1 MKRFVE
7 LIRNVSKEQYTYVVE
22 NLMAKRIPVAFL
34 SLVPINDAIQKVSQI
49 RARGLNVTTLI
60 VTDTTPPPDVERDF
74 KIIHLDKILKLQP
87 RPEYILVLESI
98 YDNATARLAL
108 KYLPNCKV
116 INLNEHDTESFFL
129 AFFEYL
135 PELYEVYD
143 SLIDEKSKE
152 TFCGYWLGRSSNQF
166 GRFVYADNEQY
177 LTAGF
182 IPNQGGVVIE
192 AGAYDGATAAIF
204 SDFGYKVY
212 TFEMDKIS
220 FDKAKKLA
228 AEKNFVIENMGLGSY
243 NHEMRY
249 KSNGGEDNR
258 WDNAGNDVAKV
269 VGIDSYVREKKIP
282 RVDLIKLDVEGAELD
297 VLEGAKATIAL
308 YKPILALSAY
318 HKLDD
323 FVTLTN
329 FVKSIRPDYEF
340 ALRHYPVSSESLFD
354 KNKYDRFF
362 SMGLQPDSR
371 TYGDCVL
378 LAR

>member
-7 LIRNVSKEQYTYVVE
+7 LIRNISKEQYTYVVE
-22 NLMAKRIPVAFL
+22 NLITNRIPVAFFAI
-34 SLVPINDAIQKVSQI
+34 VPINDAIQRVSQI

-74 KIIHLDKILKLQP
+74 SIVPFDKINLIRP

-98 YDNATARLAL
+98 YDNATSRIAL
-108 KYLPNCKV
+108 KYAPDCKV
-116 INLNEHDTESFFL
+116 INLNEHDTESFFDAL
-129 AFFEYL
+129 IENL
-135 PELYEVYD
+135 PALYDVYS
-143 SLIDEKSKE
+143 SLIDEKSKD
-152 TFCGYWLGRSSNQF
+152 TFCGYWLGRISHQF

-212 TFEMDKIS
+212 TFEMDKLS
-220 FDKAKKLA
+220 FEKAKQLA
-228 AEKNFVIENMGLGSY
+228 DEKNFVIENMGLGSY
-243 NHEMRY
+243 NHEMHYR
-249 KSNGGEDNR
+249 SNDGEGNRLDNS
-258 WDNAGNDVAKV
+258 GNDVAKV
-269 VGIDSYVREKKIP
+269 VSIDSYVREKKIP
-282 RVDLIKLDVEGAELD
+282 HVDFIKLDVEGAELD

-323 FVTLTN
+323 FWTLTN

-354 KNKYDRFF
+354 ENKYDRFF

>member
-1 MKRFVE
+1 MKRFIE
-7 LIRNVSKEQYTYVVE
+7 LIRNISKEQYTFVVE
-22 NLMAKRIPVAFL
+22 NLMTKRIPVAFL
-34 SLVPINDAIQKVSQI
+34 SIVPINDAIQRVSQI

-60 VTDTTPPPDVERDF
+60 VTDRTPPPEVERDF
-74 KIIHLDKILKLQP
+74 KIIHLDKLFELQP

-98 YDNATARLAL
+98 YDNAAARLAL
-108 KYLPNCKV
+108 KYAPDCKV
-116 INLNEHDTESFFL
+116 INLNEHDTESFFNV
-129 AFFEYL
+129 FFEYL
-135 PELYEVYD
+135 PKLYDVYA

-152 TFCGYWLGRSSNQF
+152 TFCGYWLGRTSNQF

-182 IPNQGGVVIE
+182 IPAQGGVVIE

-220 FDKAKKLA
+220 FEKAKKLA
-228 AEKNFVIENMGLGSY
+228 AKKNFVIENMGLGSY

-249 KSNGGEDNR
+249 KNNGGEGNR
-258 WDNAGNDVAKV
+258 WDDAGNDVAKV
-269 VGIDSYVREKKIP
+269 VSIDSYVRENKIP
-282 RVDLIKLDVEGAELD
+282 RVDFIKLDVEGAELD

-308 YKPILALSAY
+308 YKPILALSVY

-323 FVTLTN
+323 FWTLIN

-354 KNKYDRFF
+354 EKKYDRFF